1 MIKICDKTKCCGCSA
16 CLQICPVNC
25 ISMKKDEEGFLY
37 PDVEETKCVDCKLC
51 EKVCPHLNEKTTHSN
66 ILQIPYAY
74 GGWHK
79 DKEILKMSS
88 SGGAFSLFAN
98 YILDN
103 NGSVYGCALDEDLK
117 AIHIRVDNKSDLKKL
132 CGSKYVQSD
141 INEKYKTVWKDLKA
155 GQKVLFTGTPCEV
168 AGLNSYIQMKLKNC
182 NDTTYVDAIWSSLYT
197 CDFIC
202 HGVPSPAV
210 FQSYTEYLKKK
221 YGEEIKA
228 FKFRMKDKKWNP
240 SGLQLGT
247 DIETEEGKHIRNFP
261 AFRDAFMNGFLSDL
275 YLRPSCHKCSF
286 KYIPKDYSDI
296 TIADFW
302 GVDKVE
308 PSLNNENGTSL
319 ILLHNTHAKELFENV
334 KDDFYHIQVEFEKA
348 IRRNQSL
355 LVSAKEHTYRKRF
368 FQDYDR
374 LPFGK
379 IKRRYLKPTDW
390 FFHKLLGLIF
400 TKFENISKNILKKLF
415 NNFNIALTEEKW
427 ITLKQ
432 FFKFCIVG
440 ISNVVVSYSINIM
453 VLYLQKPL
461 MFAYDYVVAN
471 IFAFALSVLW
481 SFNWNSK
488 YVFVDNKNECG
499 LKKKKLI
506 KMYMSYAFTGIF
518 LNNIL
523 ATFWI
528 KILHISKY
536 LAPLLN
542 IPFTVII
549 NFILN
554 KFWAFNDGN
563 N

>member
-25 ISMKKDEEGFLY
+25 ISMQKDEEGFLY
-37 PDVEETKCVDCKLC
+37 PIVEEAKCVDCKLC
-51 EKVCPHLNEKTTHSN
+51 EKVCPHLNEQTIHSN
-66 ILQIPYAY
+66 IFQIPFAY

-79 DKEILKMSS
+79 DEEILKMSS

-117 AIHIRVDNKSDLKKL
+117 SIHIRVDNKIDLKNL

-141 INEKYKTVWKDLKA
+141 INEKYKTVWKDLKT

-182 NDTTYVDAIWSSLYT
+182 NDTTYVDGIWSSLYT

-202 HGVPSPAV
+202 HGVPSPSI

-221 YGEEIKA
+221 YGEDIKS

-240 SGLQLGT
+240 TGLQLGT
-247 DIETEEGKHIRNFP
+247 NIETKKGKHIRNYP
-261 AFRDAFMNGFLSDL
+261 AFKDGFMNGFLSDL
-275 YLRPSCHKCSF
+275 YLRPSCYKCSF

-302 GVDKVE
+302 GVDRVE
-308 PSLNNENGTSL
+308 PSLNNANGTSL
-319 ILLHNTHAKELFENV
+319 ILLHNSHAKELFENV
-334 KDDFYHIQVEFEKA
+334 KDNFYHMQVEFEKA

-355 LVSAKEHTYRKRF
+355 FVSAKEHASRKRF
-368 FQDYDR
+368 FQDYAR
-374 LPFGK
+374 QPFDK

-390 FFHKLLGLIF
+390 FFHKLFDIIF
-400 TKFENISKNILKKLF
+400 SKFENISKNILKKIF
-415 NNFNIALTEEKW
+415 NIFNIALTEEKW
-427 ITLKQ
+427 IALKQ

-440 ISNVVVSYSINIM
+440 ISNVFVSYSINVI
-453 VLYLQKPL
+453 VLWLQKPL

-471 IFAFALSVLW
+471 IIAFALSVLW

-488 YVFVDNKNECG
+488 YVFVDNKKEYG
-499 LKKKKLI
+499 SKKKKLI

-549 NFILN
+549 NFMLN
-554 KFWAFNDGN
+554 KFWTFNDGN
-563 N
+563 S